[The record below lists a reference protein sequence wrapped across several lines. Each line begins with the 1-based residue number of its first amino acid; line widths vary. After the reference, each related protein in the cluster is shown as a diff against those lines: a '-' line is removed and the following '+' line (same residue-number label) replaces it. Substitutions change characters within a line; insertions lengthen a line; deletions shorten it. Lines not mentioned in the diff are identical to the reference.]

1 MSNDDAAPAGFAA
14 DHAPEDVGQWL
25 ADWRHSLIFLTRLPL
40 GGETALPPPV
50 LAAAMRAFPLAGL
63 VIGAITGA
71 VLVLAS
77 GLGAPA
83 PVAALL
89 AVGAGLGLTG
99 ALHEDGLADVA
110 DGFGGGATPDAKLEI
125 MRDSRIGAYGVLAL
139 IVAVALKWTALAGL
153 AGQSLW
159 AAFAVTVAAAAI
171 SRVAPAGILH
181 LLTPARPDG
190 VSAGAGRPGR
200 GTVLQALALA
210 TFISAV
216 VLGPVSVLLGLVLVP
231 LAGLAGLYA
240 TASLARRHIG
250 GQTGDVAGASQVISE
265 LAILVAA
272 VMVLAP

>member
-1 MSNDDAAPAGFAA
+1 MSDDDVTPGGFAA

-25 ADWRHSLIFLTRLPL
+25 ADWRHSLVFLTRLSL
-40 GGETALPPPV
+40 GSEIALTPPV

-63 VIGAITGA
+63 VIGAIAGA

-99 ALHEDGLADVA
+99 ALHEDGLGDVA
-110 DGFGGGATPDAKLEI
+110 DGFGGGATPEAKLAI

-139 IVAVALKWTALAGL
+139 IVAVTLKWAALASL

-159 AAFAVTVAAAAI
+159 VAFAVTIVAAAM
-171 SRVAPAGILH
+171 SRVAPVGILN
-181 LLTPARPDG
+181 LLAPARPDG

-210 TFISAV
+210 TVISTV
-216 VLGPVSVLLGLVLVP
+216 VLWPVSFLLGLMLVP

-240 TASLARRHIG
+240 MASLARRHIG

-265 LAILVAA
+265 LAILLAS
-272 VMVLAP
+272 VMALTP